1 MHDMK
6 KMFLACLCLFVL
18 ASCGAPKVDNQIPEE
33 LKFKFDGDLFEVYY
47 PEGWETLSSVGGGV
61 NIFKKDKSITIPF
74 SVFPYEG
81 SRENDISSISEL
93 SQAFEK
99 TIGKSGQGTME
110 TREVSGKKAL
120 WMEGEVG
127 VGKMQAF
134 MVPLD
139 NAVVSCMMFPGK
151 GASAEDTRL
160 AKLIVNSFRFK

>member
-47 PEGWETLSSVGGGV
+47 PDGWETLSSVGGGV

-74 SVFPYEG
+74 SIFPYEG
-81 SRENDISSISEL
+81 SRENDISSIGEL

-99 TIGKSGQGTME
+99 TIGKTGQGTIE
-110 TREVSGKKAL
+110 TREISEKGT
-120 WMEGEVG
+120 
-127 VGKMQAF
+127 
-134 MVPLD
+134 LD
-139 NAVVSCMMFPGK
+139 G
-151 GASAEDTRL
+151 G
-160 AKLIVNSFRFK
+160 